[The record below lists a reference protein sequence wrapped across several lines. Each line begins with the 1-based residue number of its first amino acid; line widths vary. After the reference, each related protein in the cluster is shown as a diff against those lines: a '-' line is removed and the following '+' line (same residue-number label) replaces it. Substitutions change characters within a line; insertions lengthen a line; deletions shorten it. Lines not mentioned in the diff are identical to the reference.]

1 MSAWE
6 GGGTQTGVREEGASC
21 LGHQRLKYGM
31 PPSLSQVHPPL
42 PPPLLLDSRFS
53 YTQEMAFIGLGLPLI
68 SPSPL
73 PTTQEI
79 AFIGLGLDGPAIDA
93 ALTAC
98 LCSDGEMAAA
108 AAGALEDPFVEW
120 PSIEVGRGRGPGGVL
135 EGMFEHRGG
144 SGMGRGQG
152 NPGPDLFVEWPSI
165 VVGRGRGEGRETLGQ
180 TCL

>member
-1 MSAWE
+1 MTEVPRPQPVPQTVRQRHLAVFRAARHASPPRPGLA
-6 GGGTQTGVREEGASC
+6 GGGAGYDSDDDDLVGPHGGGEGEGSVASVTS
-21 LGHQRLKYGM
+21 RPLKTDELNPL
-31 PPSLSQVHPPL
+31 PPSLPT
-42 PPPLLLDSRFS
+42 R
-53 YTQEMAFIGLGLPLI
+53 PLI
-68 SPSPL
+68 SPSPPCFSHTL
-73 PTTQEI
+73 EI

-152 NPGPDLFVEWPSI
+152 NPGPDL
-165 VVGRGRGEGRETLGQ
+165 VV
-180 TCL
+180 